1 MPRGSVSANSGR
13 PVLPRS
19 CANGGGIASRLTLP
33 QVPVAEQE
41 LVLGGAFAAA
51 LAPWQARCGEI
62 VTAVDPDQLCWRVR
76 LTALEPEVR
85 GVPFDPLAHQ
95 AESALQVSV
104 FQALPDKERFELI
117 LQKLTELGVTRIV
130 PVETEH
136 SMTRAERDAVQG
148 KSHRWPEVIV
158 RAAKQCRRAMLPEL
172 GDTASLTSVL
182 AEGAEAE
189 VRLICHAGEELW
201 TLREALGSRPLQRI
215 CVLVGPEGGFSAAE
229 VAAARD
235 AGFLPVTLGPRL
247 LRTET
252 AAIAVATLLQGFVG
266 DLS

>member
-1 MPRGSVSANSGR
+1 
-13 PVLPRS
+13 LLRS
-19 CANGGGIASRLTLP
+19 CVNGGGPASRLCLP

-41 LVLGGAFAAA
+41 LVLGEVFAAA
-51 LAPWQARCGEI
+51 LVPWQARCGEI

-76 LTALEPEVR
+76 LTALGPEVR
-85 GVPFDPLAHQ
+85 GVPFDPLPLP

-136 SMTRAERDAVQG
+136 SLTKTERDAVQE

-172 GDTASLTSVL
+172 GDTVPLTSVL
-182 AEGAEAE
+182 AEGAAAE
-189 VRLICHAGEELW
+189 VRLLCHAGEEHW

-215 CVLVGPEGGFSAAE
+215 CALVGPEGGFSAAE
-229 VAAARD
+229 VATTRD
-235 AGFLPVTLGPRL
+235 AGFLPITLGPRL

-252 AAIAVATLLQGFVG
+252 AAIAVATLLQGLAG
-266 DLS
+266 DLC

>member
-1 MPRGSVSANSGR
+1 MPRVSVSANSGR
-13 PVLPRS
+13 PALPRS
-19 CANGGGIASRLTLP
+19 CVNGGGLESRLCLP

-41 LVLGGAFAAA
+41 LVLGEAFASA
-51 LAPWQARCGEI
+51 LSPWQARCGEI
-62 VTAVDPDQLCWRVR
+62 VTAADPDQLYWRVR
-76 LTALEPEVR
+76 LTALGPELR
-85 GVPFDPLAHQ
+85 GVPFDPLPLPV
-95 AESALQVSV
+95 ESSLQVSV

-117 LQKLTELGVTRIV
+117 LQKLTELGVSRIV

-136 SMTRAERDAVQG
+136 SLTRAERDAIQE

-172 GDTASLTSVL
+172 GDTVPLSSVL

-189 VRLICHAGEELW
+189 VRLLCHAGEEHW

-215 CVLVGPEGGFSAAE
+215 CVLVGPEGGFSAGE
-229 VAAARD
+229 VATARN

-252 AAIAVATLLQGFVG
+252 AAIAAATLLQGFAG